1 MLGAGSLEKQ
11 LQNFWER
18 RAEHYYV
25 PDVFGRRILGAY
37 LIKIKPK
44 SLVEVGCG
52 NGELFSLYKDIPRVV
67 ALDWSDEMLKRAQE
81 RIARHEY
88 TNIITAKLDIT
99 DSHGTDDL
107 FKKGACALIAEV
119 DLVLTRTVLMH
130 IPPEKVQK
138 AIENLTRMSKDVL
151 AFEFY
156 DPSWH
161 VDIERLDWHNWH
173 HEYVPMFK
181 NVGYELVDSF
191 DRPDGVPQILFHF
204 RKS

>member
-18 RAEHYYV
+18 RANSYYV
-25 PDVFGRRILGAY
+25 PDVFGRRILAAY
-37 LIKIKPK
+37 LTKIKPT

-88 TNIITAKLDIT
+88 INIATEKLDIT
-99 DSHGTDDL
+99 ETFYPMSFDL
-107 FKKGACALIAEV
+107 A
-119 DLVLTRTVLMH
+119 LTRTVLMH
-130 IPPEKVQK
+130 ISPEKVQK